1 MRLPI
6 VLQADRAECGLACL
20 AMVAGYFGHRASL
33 HEYRRRFRV
42 SLRGT
47 TLLRL
52 RQIAE
57 QLGLRSRA
65 VRLELGELRQLRTP
79 AVLHWNLNHFVVL
92 KSVRR
97 RHLRIVDPAVGLRE
111 TTLEDAGACFTGVAL
126 ELVPT
131 PAFAPRKEADALRL
145 SSFLVALRG
154 LGKPLA
160 GVFAL
165 IAVLQ
170 MFALLMPLNM
180 QFTVDHGIRQGD
192 MHVVFALA
200 IGFGLLHL
208 TAAALDY
215 FRGLMMLYV
224 GNTSAFRIVTGLA
237 RHMIRLPDEWFDA
250 RHTGDIMSRF
260 QSTKPIRQF
269 LTTGIFALVLDSVLA
284 LGALAMLLAY
294 SWDLTLAVCAFLC
307 AFAALNLGTFNKMR
321 NLTHESI
328 TADAQEST
336 SFIENVERH
345 RAIKVL
351 GVETQREDIWGAH
364 YVDAINASAR
374 LARFRIHVGFAGSV
388 VGSAEVVVML
398 LLGAAKVIGGDFTL
412 GQLFAFTS
420 YGGMFAATV
429 HGLIDAA
436 VGIRM
441 LRLHQERLADIGLA
455 APESNSERVGA
466 RRELIGRVETR
477 ALSFAYGDDEPR
489 VIDGLDLAVSP
500 GEFVAVAGRSGVGK
514 TTFVK
519 LICKLL
525 VPTSGEVLVDGV
537 KLNDWDATNL
547 RQQIGVVMQDD
558 DLFSG
563 SLLDNIIAGGDE
575 IDEALAEAAAR
586 AACIHDEIAKM
597 PMRYATL
604 VGHMGST
611 LSGGQQQRVMIAR
624 ALYRRPKLLILDE
637 GTAHLD
643 EDTQDRVLNNLPAWK
658 MTVIAVSHDAR
669 LHQRADRVI
678 WL

>member
-1 MRLPI
+1 MRLPTI
-6 VLQADRAECGLACL
+6 LQSDRAECGLACL
-20 AMVAGYFGHRASL
+20 AMVAGHFGHRAPL

-42 SLRGT
+42 SQRGT

-57 QLGLRSRA
+57 QLELKSRA
-65 VRLELGELRQLRTP
+65 VRLELGELAQLRTP

-92 KSVRR
+92 SAVKR
-97 RHLRIVDPAVGLRE
+97 RHLRIVDPAFGLRDIS
-111 TTLEDAGACFTGVAL
+111 LEEADSCFTGVAL
-126 ELVPT
+126 ELAPT
-131 PAFAPRKEADALRL
+131 PAFTPKKEADAVRL

-160 GVFAL
+160 SVFAM

-170 MFALLMPLNM
+170 MFALVMPLNM

-192 MHVVFALA
+192 MHVVVGLA
-200 IGFGLLHL
+200 VGFGLMHL
-208 TAAALDY
+208 IAAALDY
-215 FRGLMMLYV
+215 FRSLMMLYV
-224 GNTSAFRIVTGLA
+224 GNTSAFRIVSGLA

-260 QSTKPIRQF
+260 QSTRPIRQF
-269 LTTGIFALVLDSVLA
+269 LTTGVFALVLDSLLA
-284 LGALAMLLAY
+284 LGALAMLLTYA
-294 SWDLTLAVCAFLC
+294 WDLTLVVCGFLS
-307 AFAALNLGTFNKMR
+307 AFAMLNLGTYR
-321 NLTHESI
+321 RLRSLTHESI
-328 TADAQEST
+328 TADAQENT

-345 RAIKVL
+345 RAIKIL
-351 GVETQREDIWGAH
+351 GAEVQREDAWGTR
-364 YVDAINASAR
+364 YVEAINASAR
-374 LARFRIHVGFAGSV
+374 LARFRIHIGFAGSL
-388 VGSAEVVVML
+388 VGSVEVVVML

-436 VGIRM
+436 VGMRM
-441 LRLHQERLADIGLA
+441 LRLHQERIADIGLSP
-455 APESNSERVGA
+455 PESSSDRQGA
-466 RRELIGRVETR
+466 RREMIGRVETR
-477 ALSFAYGDDEPR
+477 ALRFSYGDDEPV
-489 VIDGLDLAVSP
+489 VINGLDLVVAP
-500 GEFVAVAGRSGVGK
+500 GEFVAVAGKSGVGK

-525 VPTSGEVLVDGV
+525 APTGGEVLVDGV
-537 KLNDWDATNL
+537 KLNDWETISL
-547 RQQIGVVMQDD
+547 RQQIGIVMQDD

-563 SLLDNIIAGGDE
+563 SLLDNIVVGTDREDE
-575 IDEALAEAAAR
+575 TMAEDAAR
-586 AACIHDEIAKM
+586 AACVHDDIAGM

-604 VGHMGST
+604 VGPMGST
-611 LSGGQQQRVMIAR
+611 LSGGQRQRVMIAR

-643 EDTQDRVLNNLPAWK
+643 EQTQDEVLGNLAARK
-658 MTVIAVSHDAR
+658 MTIIAVSHDAR
-669 LHQRADRVI
+669 VHQRADRVI
-678 WL
+678 RL